1 MSASQSLCCLTLTST
16 FDTDM
21 CCLVCEVPLSWWVS
35 CHYSLLLLLPS
46 SIEQSTLP
54 NYCFICS
61 LNVTLLSG
69 SVLVTLYL
77 TYLVASTS
85 IDMLMA
91 SHLYF
96 QPGFLIWDP
105 HQHIYLPVGIS
116 NTTHL
121 KLNISSYPS
130 LNLNLFTMC
139 IPYFINRKQFSP
151 HTQTRTL
158 GVSRA
163 SSLFISEPCQS
174 QKQV

>member
-1 MSASQSLCCLTLTST
+1 MLLDFNFSFWHWYVLPGLWSPTLLVSFMSLQSTTSPPILHRAIYFT
-16 FDTDM
+16 Q
-21 CCLVCEVPLSWWVS
+21 
-35 CHYSLLLLLPS
+35 LLLYLFFKCHS
-46 SIEQSTLP
+46 SLRL
-54 NYCFICS
+54 CS
-61 LNVTLLSG
+61 RH
-69 SVLVTLYL
+69 YL